1 MQVGEKELKVYFD
14 QYEWKEPKLLSGFEW
29 KESRIGY
36 HGELINGE
44 IFNGYGLYFFE
55 DGGYYKG
62 LWKNGMME
70 GYGEMLI
77 PDQEKYIGNFS
88 QGKYHGEGTLYYQ
101 DGGRHVGRW
110 KNGLKEGNG
119 KLYYPPGC
127 DILYIEGNFENDES
141 TGDFKIVNSNGTEEL
156 YVFGK

>member
-1 MQVGEKELKVYFD
+1 IKVGGGTLPIHIYRYLNNIVDTDWNNISYQRIGSCCTDLINRSKPLTLFSVQVGEKELKVYFD

-70 GYGEMLI
+70 
-77 PDQEKYIGNFS
+77 
-88 QGKYHGEGTLYYQ
+88 
-101 DGGRHVGRW
+101 
-110 KNGLKEGNG
+110 
-119 KLYYPPGC
+119 
-127 DILYIEGNFENDES
+127 
-141 TGDFKIVNSNGTEEL
+141 
-156 YVFGK
+156 